1 MKAYVKKLEENKKV
15 SIKLGKKF
23 INDEHDNLRSL
34 RSRNSNKQNRLQF
47 LSVDKFSFRLLS
59 SNWIDL

>member
-15 SIKLGKKF
+15 SKKLGKKF
-23 INDEHDNLRSL
+23 INDEHDNFRSL